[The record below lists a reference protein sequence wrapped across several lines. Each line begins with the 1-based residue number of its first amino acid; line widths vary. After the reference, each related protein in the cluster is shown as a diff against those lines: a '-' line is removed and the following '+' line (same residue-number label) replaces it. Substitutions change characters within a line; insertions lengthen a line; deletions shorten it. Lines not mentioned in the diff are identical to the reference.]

1 MGREQLSEL
10 ERHGWYISVPRGI
23 SMWPMIR
30 NQKDAVEVRRL
41 TEKPRR
47 YDLVMYVRP
56 NLQGVIH
63 RVLYWKNDICVICG
77 DNCWQ
82 REYVRPEQI
91 RGIVTRF
98 CRKGKWYS
106 VTDKRYL
113 LYVHLWTDLSFLR
126 RPLFYLRDRAKRL
139 LKKLRR

>member
-1 MGREQLSEL
+1 MGRAQLNEL
-10 ERHGWYISVPRGI
+10 ELHGGYISVPRGI

-30 NQKDAVEVRRL
+30 NQKDAVEVRKL

-56 NLQGVIH
+56 DLQGVIH
-63 RVLYWKNDICVICG
+63 RVLYWKGDICVICG
-77 DNCWQ
+77 DNCWKL
-82 REYVRPEQI
+82 EYIRPEQI
-91 RGIVTRF
+91 KGIVTKF
-98 CRKGKWYS
+98 CRKGKWYA

-126 RPLFYLRDRAKRL
+126 RPLFYLRDRGKRL
-139 LKKLRR
+139 VRKLRR